1 MYPSAHYLLFVN
13 FDDFKQEIVKTVH
26 TLHEE
31 SWFFSGYDCDSLALE
46 SVTGFAADF
55 LPFFREL
62 PNAWLELRTKNVAIQ
77 SLQKVP
83 PLERAVVAFS
93 LTPEELSTQLEHG
106 VPAVASRIKSMTQLA
121 KLGWKI
127 GLRVDPLIDCE
138 DFEKRYQRLFKQI
151 FKDLSHDSVH
161 SVSVGA
167 FRMPAG
173 FFKKIE
179 KQYPQEP
186 LFAGNL
192 SQNKLMTGYRKDIE
206 HDLVEK
212 CSQIINQ
219 WIDKSKIFFCT

>member
-1 MYPSAHYLLFVN
+1 
-13 FDDFKQEIVKTVH
+13 
-26 TLHEE
+26 
-31 SWFFSGYDCDSLALE
+31 
-46 SVTGFAADF
+46 
-55 LPFFREL
+55 
-62 PNAWLELRTKNVAIQ
+62 
-77 SLQKVP
+77 
-83 PLERAVVAFS
+83 
-93 LTPEELSTQLEHG
+93 
-106 VPAVASRIKSMTQLA
+106 
-121 KLGWKI
+121 
-127 GLRVDPLIDCE
+127 
-138 DFEKRYQRLFKQI
+138 
-151 FKDLSHDSVH
+151 
-161 SVSVGA
+161 VGA